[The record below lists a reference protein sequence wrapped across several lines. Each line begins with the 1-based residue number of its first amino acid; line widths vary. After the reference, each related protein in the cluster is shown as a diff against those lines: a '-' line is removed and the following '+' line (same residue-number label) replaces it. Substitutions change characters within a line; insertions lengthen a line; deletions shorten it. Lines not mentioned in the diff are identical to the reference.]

1 MPTTLLCLHGWG
13 GSKESF
19 TELREAL
26 KDSDI
31 TILTPDLPGF
41 GSEPEPSRPWT
52 TDDYAEWVA
61 EWLRSNRPPLPNP
74 LPTGEGKTRLFLLGH
89 SHGGRIVIKLA
100 QSKSFS
106 ILNSLLNICF
116 SAPQPASATRGISNA
131 SSVSHWQKQEKR
143 CSRFPV
149 SSPWNRW
156 GRNSSTDLC
165 AFMTMRKPLPSC
177 GRHSSM

>member
-13 GSKESF
+13 GSKESS
-19 TELREAL
+19 TERREAL

-74 LPTGEGKTRLFLLGH
+74 LPTGEGKTRLFLFGY
-89 SHGGRIVIKLA
+89 SRSEERRGGEEGG
-100 QSKSFS
+100 S
-106 ILNSLLNICF
+106 
-116 SAPQPASATRGISNA
+116 RG
-131 SSVSHWQKQEKR
+131 
-143 CSRFPV
+143 
-149 SSPWNRW
+149 
-156 GRNSSTDLC
+156 
-165 AFMTMRKPLPSC
+165 
-177 GRHSSM
+177 